1 MILTFSKLYANV
13 FQKKYRG
20 WLIGLMMLISLAV
33 FAIYRNTQPSKNNPT
48 PPQSHAF
55 EPAALL
61 PQAAIW
67 HPAGDNALVYQPYD
81 TEIEPTRLFWMEG
94 VPRQW
99 DVFLIG
105 STDES
110 AHLLWLNTD
119 GRLWYS
125 QINPDGTQ
133 KLLALNLVSGSIQA
147 MTAVRLSDGSLA
159 ILWQNER
166 STLGIIWVDALGR
179 KIAEQTLGNN
189 ITHFDIAADK
199 NGTIFLSWASASQG
213 GQAEISVLSLTP
225 DAIGNL
231 DVADASSL
239 SVPIQT
245 SDWLDTLRILVDEE
259 WAYLFWGINSAD
271 NPQAT
276 AFEVK
281 PFPKSAVRPNTP
293 LPDTTPFALTLAES
307 DESIPLRWAGEVHN
321 WDELRAQLALT
332 AYLDGQW
339 TAVLLNFGD
348 GAYAGYELLSNLPA
362 DASQPRILIRYGQ
375 RTAAWVHINS
385 AGQLIQAIIR

>member
-1 MILTFSKLYANV
+1 MILTISKHYANS
-13 FQKKYRG
+13 FLKKYSV
-20 WLIGLMMLISLAV
+20 WLLGLIVLTAIAGFAV
-33 FAIYRNTQPSKNNPT
+33 NRNTQPSNNHST

-55 EPAALL
+55 EPATLL
-61 PQAAIW
+61 SQAAIW
-67 HPAGDNALVYQPYD
+67 HPAGDFALVYQPYD

-99 DVFLIG
+99 NAFLIG

-147 MTAVRLSDGSLA
+147 MTAARLSDGSLA

-199 NGTIFLSWASASQG
+199 NGTIFLAWASASQG
-213 GQAEISVLSLTP
+213 GQTEISVLSFTP
-225 DAIGNL
+225 DTIGKL
-231 DVADASSL
+231 DLADASHFDL
-239 SVPIQT
+239 TIQT
-245 SDWLDTLRILVDEE
+245 SDWLDTLRILVDEK
-259 WAYLFWGINSAD
+259 WAYLFWGLNSAE

-276 AFEVK
+276 AFAVK
-281 PFPKSAVRPNTP
+281 AFLKASYRPNAP
-293 LPDTTPFALTLAES
+293 LPDSTPFALTLSENMQ
-307 DESIPLRWAGEVHN
+307 SITLRWAGEVHN
-321 WDELRAQLALT
+321 WDKPRAQLALT

-339 TAVLLNFGD
+339 TAVLLNFAD
-348 GAYAGYELLSNLPA
+348 GAYAGYETLSNLPA
-362 DASQPRILIRYGQ
+362 DASQPRVLIRDGQ
-375 RTAAWVHINS
+375 RTAAWVRINS
-385 AGQLIQAIIR
+385 AGQLIQTIIR